1 MTFLFGTKS
10 VIYYRIIYV
19 VGFFLASFT
28 DTSII
33 WTFSG
38 ITIAFMTIPNLIG
51 IFSLRKEVK
60 STIADYWKSFSKE
73 HPDVKIPSKLC
84 FELVVPPSIPAF
96 EQLLETGGVDYAFMN
111 PYHQVMVKDTY
122 QPLIRDD
129 QRQLK
134 GVLVIHRKST
144 VNTLD
149 DLKGQTIAFPAPN
162 AFAASLLIRA
172 DLRQRGIPIEAD
184 YVTSHSNVY
193 RSVAMKLSSAG
204 GGVNNTLN
212 REEPEIARHLK
223 ILHTTR
229 GYAAHP
235 FSALRSL
242 PTAETTALAEAWLAL
257 GNQSQ
262 QQGND
267 NQNPHATAPNTIL
280 SLCGSN
286 FRSCIQIVIACQ
298 HWPPMCYEVLPV
310 PSQLPDIAMQDF
322 RARGSSRQG

>member
-1 MTFLFGTKS
+1 MPYRPIRIKLSESTLAADPLRSGGSQVQPASALFGLMLA
-10 VIYYRIIYV
+10 VITVACSARQEPAAQRNNSSTPPQACLGDASQAAQPRRVAVVPQLPPSEIYSRWAPLLQDL
-19 VGFFLASFT
+19 GQ
-28 DTSII
+28 
-33 WTFSG
+33 
-38 ITIAFMTIPNLIG
+38 
-51 IFSLRKEVK
+51 R
-60 STIADYWKSFSKE
+60 
-73 HPDVKIPSKLC
+73 SKLC
-84 FELVVPPSIPAF
+84 FELVVPPSIPAL
-96 EQLLETGGVDYAFMN
+96 EQLLKTGGVDYAFMN

-129 QRQLK
+129 QHQLK

-144 VNTLD
+144 LKTLD
-149 DLKGQTIAFPAPN
+149 DLKGQTVAFPAPN

-193 RSVAMKLSSAG
+193 RSVALKLSSAG

-242 PTAETTALAEAWLAL
+242 PASETTTLAEAWLAL

-262 QQGND
+262 QHPLLNRVQIPRPVRSDYQRDYGPLE
-267 NQNPHATAPNTIL
+267 QLGLETLVQRSAP
-280 SLCGSN
+280 
-286 FRSCIQIVIACQ
+286 
-298 HWPPMCYEVLPV
+298 
-310 PSQLPDIAMQDF
+310 
-322 RARGSSRQG
+322 

>member
-1 MTFLFGTKS
+1 MPNRTKTINVVCRPSIADPLRSGGSQFQPASALFS
-10 VIYYRIIYV
+10 LL
-19 VGFFLASFT
+19 LALSIGACSSRPEPAAQRS
-28 DTSII
+28 DTSQP
-33 WTFSG
+33 TQACLGDASQ
-38 ITIAFMTIPNLIG
+38 AAQ
-51 IFSLRKEVK
+51 LRRVAVVPQLPPSEIY
-60 STIADYWKSFSKE
+60 SRWAPLLQDLGQR
-73 HPDVKIPSKLC
+73 SKLC

-96 EQLLETGGVDYAFMN
+96 EQLLKTGGVDYAFMN

-134 GVLVIHRKST
+134 GVLVIHRKSSLK
-144 VNTLD
+144 TLD
-149 DLKGQTIAFPAPN
+149 DLKGQTVAFPAPN

-184 YVTSHSNVY
+184 YVTSHLNVY
-193 RSVAMKLSSAG
+193 RSVALKLSSAG

-242 PTAETTALAEAWLAL
+242 PASETTTLAEAWLAL

-262 QQGND
+262 QHPLLNRVQIPRPVRSDYQRDYGPLD
-267 NQNPHATAPNTIL
+267 QLGLDALVQRSAP
-280 SLCGSN
+280 
-286 FRSCIQIVIACQ
+286 
-298 HWPPMCYEVLPV
+298 
-310 PSQLPDIAMQDF
+310 
-322 RARGSSRQG
+322 